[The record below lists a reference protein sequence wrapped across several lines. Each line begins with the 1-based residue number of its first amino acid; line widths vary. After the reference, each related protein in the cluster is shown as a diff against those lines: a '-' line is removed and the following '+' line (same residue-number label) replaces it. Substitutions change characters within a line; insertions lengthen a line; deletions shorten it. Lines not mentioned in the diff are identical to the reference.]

1 LFSMNQLTIERR
13 VRAVSCLVEG
23 MGVNATTR
31 VTGVA
36 KNTVLKLLHDLG
48 TACEQY
54 QREHV
59 RGLACRR
66 VQCDEIWQFCY
77 SKQKNVPEK
86 FRGRF
91 GFGDVWTWVGIDAG
105 TKLIVAWHLGRRDA
119 GAARVFM
126 NRLAGRIKSR
136 IQLTTD
142 GHRAYLDAV
151 DGAWATEVDYAMLVK
166 LYGGEPTNK
175 PETRYSPAQ
184 CIGTRRDAI
193 SGNPDPEHVSTS
205 FVERQNLTM
214 RMQMRRYTRL
224 TNAHSKKLENHRYAT
239 ALHFVWYNFVRI
251 HQTLRC
257 SPAME
262 AGIDSHLW
270 SMEELVSLAN

>member
-1 LFSMNQLTIERR
+1 M
-13 VRAVSCLVEG
+13 
-23 MGVNATTR
+23 
-31 VTGVA
+31 
-36 KNTVLKLLHDLG
+36 DLG
-48 TACEQY
+48 
-54 QREHV
+54 
-59 RGLACRR
+59 
-66 VQCDEIWQFCY
+66 
-77 SKQKNVPEK
+77 
-86 FRGRF
+86 
-91 GFGDVWTWVGIDAG
+91 GIDAD

-119 GAARVFM
+119 GAARTFI

-151 DGAWATEVDYAMLVK
+151 DEAWATEVDYAMLVK
-166 LYGGEPTNK
+166 LYGAEA
-175 PETRYSPAQ
+175 ESEVRYSPAK
-184 CIGTRRDAI
+184 CVGTRRDAI

-224 TNAHSKKLENHRYAT
+224 TNAHSKKLENHRHAT
-239 ALHFVWYNFVRI
+239 ASHFVWYNFVRI

-262 AGIDSHLW
+262 AGIDNHLW

>member
-1 LFSMNQLTIERR
+1 MNQLAIERR
-13 VRAVSCLVEG
+13 VRVVSCLVEG

-48 TACEQY
+48 IACEQY

-59 RGLACRR
+59 RDLLCRR
-66 VQCDEIWQFCY
+66 IQCDEIWQFCY
-77 SKQKNVPEK
+77 SKQKNVPAEK
-86 FRGRF
+86 RGQF
-91 GFGDVWTWVGIDAG
+91 GYGDVWTWVGIDAD
-105 TKLIVAWHLGRRDA
+105 TKLIVAWHLGQRDA
-119 GAARVFM
+119 SAARVFI
-126 NRLAGRIKSR
+126 NRLAGRIKTR
-136 IQLTTD
+136 IELTTD

-151 DGAWATEVDYAMLVK
+151 DEAWATEVDYAMLVK
-166 LYGGEPTNK
+166 LYGVEPASK

-193 SGNPDPEHVSTS
+193 SGNPDPDHVSTS

-224 TNAHSKKLENHRYAT
+224 TNAHSKKLENHRHAT

-262 AGIDSHLW
+262 AGIDNHLW